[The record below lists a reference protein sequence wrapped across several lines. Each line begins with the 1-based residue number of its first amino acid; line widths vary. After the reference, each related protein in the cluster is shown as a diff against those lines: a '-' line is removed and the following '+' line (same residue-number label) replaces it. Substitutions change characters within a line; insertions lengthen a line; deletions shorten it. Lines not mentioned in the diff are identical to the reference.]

1 MTGIDQFTAEDVGEM
16 DAASKSEALG
26 ESWDSYTV
34 QLNDAVVTLP
44 CAAADLEAAGLK
56 MDQSV
61 TAEDQTVEIG
71 EYITGYYND
80 TAGNRLKVT
89 LVNPSAEALPVS
101 QCLIGSISVDTKAL
115 EAGGLTVQFPGG
127 VQIGSLKEDV
137 LKKYGECED
146 VFENESVSMYTWHD
160 AEHFFRSC
168 QINFDPDGKVLSM
181 QMNCQE

>member
-1 MTGIDQFTAEDVGEM
+1 M

-71 EYITGYYND
+71 EYVTGYYND

-137 LKKYGECED
+137 LKKSGNVRTYLKMSL
-146 VFENESVSMYTWHD
+146 SVCIHGMMQNISS
-160 AEHFFRSC
+160 AAVRSILPRTEKYC
-168 QINFDPDGKVLSM
+168 P
-181 QMNCQE
+181 CR

>member
-80 TAGNRLKVT
+80 TAGNRLNVT

-101 QCLIGSISVDTKAL
+101 QCLIGKYFRGYKG
-115 EAGGLTVQFPGG
+115 AGSRRADGTVSGRRTDRK
-127 VQIGSLKEDV
+127 SERR
-137 LKKYGECED
+137 C
-146 VFENESVSMYTWHD
+146 
-160 AEHFFRSC
+160 AEKIR
-168 QINFDPDGKVLSM
+168 GM
-181 QMNCQE
+181 

>member
-1 MTGIDQFTAEDVGEM
+1 MSDRKYFR
-16 DAASKSEALG
+16 
-26 ESWDSYTV
+26 
-34 QLNDAVVTLP
+34 
-44 CAAADLEAAGLK
+44 
-56 MDQSV
+56 
-61 TAEDQTVEIG
+61 
-71 EYITGYYND
+71 GY
-80 TAGNRLKVT
+80 
-89 LVNPSAEALPVS
+89 
-101 QCLIGSISVDTKAL
+101 KAL